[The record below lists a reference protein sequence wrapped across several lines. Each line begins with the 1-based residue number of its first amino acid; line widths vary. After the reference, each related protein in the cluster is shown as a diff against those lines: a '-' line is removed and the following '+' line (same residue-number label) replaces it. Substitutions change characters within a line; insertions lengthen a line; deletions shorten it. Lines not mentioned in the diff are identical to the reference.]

1 MDASTLKG
9 TAVVSLS
16 EGTKL
21 GTVERLLIDLSA
33 LRLVALQVKGDSG
46 TFVIPFD
53 QVQQIGA
60 DAITVASSQVTQIP
74 GTDSAAHALLDL
86 DQISK
91 LKVVDQAGTFLGTVA
106 QLTID
111 AASGQ
116 ITQLGAHKGGMLG
129 MGGMTTPIPPQAILN
144 IGPELLTVDM
154 GATQAPASE
163 RPVR

>member
-1 MDASTLKG
+1 MDASKLKG
-9 TAVVSLS
+9 MAVVSLA

-21 GTVERLLIDLSA
+21 GMVARPLIDLAA

-74 GTDSAAHALLDL
+74 GTDSAANALLDL
-86 DQISK
+86 DQIVK
-91 LKVVDQAGTFLGTVA
+91 LKVVDRAGTFLGTLA

-116 ITQLGAHKGGMLG
+116 VTELGAHKGGMLG
-129 MGGMTTPIPPQAILN
+129 MGGTTTPIPPQAILSV
-144 IGPELLTVDM
+144 GPDLLTVEM
-154 GATQAPASE
+154 GAAQVPAS
-163 RPVR
+163 

>member
-9 TAVVSLS
+9 TAVVSLA

-33 LRLVALQVKGDSG
+33 LRLVAVQVKGESG

-53 QVQQIGA
+53 RLQNIGA

-74 GTDSAAHALLDL
+74 GTDSAANALLDL
-86 DQISK
+86 DQVGK

-106 QLTID
+106 HLSID
-111 AASGQ
+111 ATSGG
-116 ITQLGAHKGGMLG
+116 ITQLAAHKGGILG
-129 MGGMTTPIPPQAILN
+129 MGGTTTPIPPQAILN
-144 IGPELLTVDM
+144 IGPELVTVDM
-154 GATQAPASE
+154 GDAPAPAS
-163 RPVR
+163 

>member
-1 MDASTLKG
+1 
-9 TAVVSLS
+9 
-16 EGTKL
+16 
-21 GTVERLLIDLSA
+21 
-33 LRLVALQVKGDSG
+33 
-46 TFVIPFD
+46 
-53 QVQQIGA
+53 
-60 DAITVASSQVTQIP
+60 VASSQVTQIP